1 MKRRKLN
8 NENNIQN
15 DENLNLSNVH
25 NKRHKKRKRNRK
37 MKKKK
42 VIVNNDDTVREVIIK
57 NNNNHNI
64 KNEKDN
70 DKILTKEQFLKGEDY

>member
-1 MKRRKLN
+1 M
-8 NENNIQN
+8 E
-15 DENLNLSNVH
+15 
-25 NKRHKKRKRNRK
+25 
-37 MKKKK
+37 KKK
-42 VIVNNDDTVREVIIK
+42 VIVNNDDTVREVIIN